1 MARSLQDRLQIR
13 SRASGEIAGA
23 RDFRGFMVISPFVGP
38 AAKERL
44 QEAGISY
51 ADDTGNL
58 RFATGRPAVFIETE
72 GAVRNPQQ
80 KGMPPRSLRSLRGPR
95 SARAV
100 RALLDHQP
108 PFGTWE
114 LAERTESSPSSISR
128 AADLLEWD
136 AIIERESPR
145 GKIVSVDWKRLLRR
159 WAVDYHFM
167 AANRMIQCRAPEEPA
182 RLLPS
187 LQEAEFRYAVTGPFA
202 AHYYTK
208 EAESGSAAQYAEPG
222 PVILYVVDPDDVIN
236 RLGLVRVYEGGNVL
250 IREPFDPVVFEGTER
265 HEGITYARATQVAA
279 DLMIG
284 PWRGTSE
291 ADPLLEWMEGNEERW
306 RYPAQ
311 AASTKLFDGY
321 LAVHWSAGVRPA
333 HGANSIWIAF
343 GDARGVTYLENPAT
357 RREAMDH
364 IEQLLKAATTQGH
377 RLLCGFAFPFGLPEG
392 TARTLTGQDGWEAIW
407 ERIAD
412 VIEDGEDNWNNRF
425 DAAAKLNEA
434 FEGEGPFWGNG
445 LRRDIDC
452 LPRRRPA
459 GLGVNLPSRLRYTEQ
474 MLPRAQ
480 EVWKLNG
487 AGSVGGQALTGI
499 AALERLRRRDDVD
512 VQVWPFETLGEG
524 HSHMLVEVLPS
535 LVEPCPGDEVLDA
548 RQVKAVAEA
557 LRELDKTEQLSGHL
571 RAPSRM
577 PARVRRE
584 EGLILGMQ
592 NP

>member
-1 MARSLQDRLQIR
+1 MARSLLNRLQMR
-13 SRASGEIAGA
+13 PGASDEIEGTQ
-23 RDFRGFMVISPFVGP
+23 DFRGFMVISPFVGP
-38 AAKERL
+38 AARERL
-44 QEAGISY
+44 EEAGISY
-51 ADDTGNL
+51 ADDTRNL
-58 RFATGRPAVFIETE
+58 RFTTDRPAVFIETV
-72 GAVRNPQQ
+72 GAVRNPQRE
-80 KGMPPRSLRSLRGPR
+80 GMPPRSLRSLRGPR

-128 AADLLEWD
+128 VADLLEGD

-159 WAVDYHFM
+159 WAVDYHFA
-167 AANRMIQCRAPEEPA
+167 AANRIIQCRAPEEPA
-182 RLLPS
+182 KLLMS

-208 EAESGSAAQYAEPG
+208 EAEAGPAAQDTEPSQV
-222 PVILYVVDPDDVIN
+222 VIYVADPDDAIN
-236 RLGLVRVYEGGNVL
+236 RLGLTRVYEGGNVL
-250 IREPFDPVVFEGTER
+250 IREPFDLVVFEGTEQR
-265 HEGITYARATQVAA
+265 EGITYARATQVAA
-279 DLMIG
+279 DLMTG

-291 ADPLLEWMEGNEERW
+291 ADPLMEWMEGNEERW
-306 RYPAQ
+306 RYPAE

-321 LAVHWSAGVRPA
+321 VAVHWSAGVRPA

-343 GDARGVTYLENPAT
+343 GDPRGVTYLENPAT

-364 IEQLLKAATTQGH
+364 IERLLNEATAQGH

-392 TARTLTGQDGWEAIW
+392 TARTLTGQDGWEAVW
-407 ERIAD
+407 ERIAY

-425 DAAAKLNEA
+425 DAAAQLNEA
-434 FEGEGPFWGNG
+434 FEGEGPFWGNS
-445 LRRDIDC
+445 LRRDIDG

-459 GLGVNLPSRLRYTEQ
+459 GLGMNLPPRLRHTEQ
-474 MLPRAQ
+474 MVPHAH
-480 EVWKLNG
+480 EVWQLNG

-499 AALERLRRRDDVD
+499 AALERLRRGRSN
-512 VQVWPFETLGEG
+512 VQVWPFETLADDRHHILAEIN
-524 HSHMLVEVLPS
+524 PS
-535 LVEPCPGDEVLDA
+535 LIDPGQGDEVLDM
-548 RQVKAVAEA
+548 RQVKAVVRA
-557 LRELDKTEQLSGHL
+557 LRELDRTEQLTGHL

-584 EGLILGMQ
+584 EGLILGIQ
-592 NP
+592 DP